1 MEYPEVI
8 VPLLLT
14 LKIAGTATRRAIA
27 IPITKTRAVRVTG
40 HHRDNGPYTSGAAG
54 GRAAWDFEG
63 EEVSAA
69 G

>member
-14 LKIAGTATRRAIA
+14 LKIAGTATRKAIA

-54 GRAAWDFEG
+54 GRARRGTSRARK
-63 EEVSAA
+63 
-69 G
+69 